1 MIKKKVTIAAEF
13 ISPLVDN
20 DFDSFDM
27 NDDNVDESLTLYFD
41 WIDDLLDDGM
51 ILNDAELLDGDNDAR
66 LDTCEITNRLCD
78 CFDVMITL
86 KHFNEY

>member
-13 ISPLVDN
+13 IRPLVNNLIDN
-20 DFDSFDM
+20 FDLS
-27 NDDNVDESLTLYFD
+27 DDNQCESLSMYYDWKEDLTKHC
-41 WIDDLLDDGM
+41 WIDSS
-51 ILNDAELLDGDNDAR
+51 ELLYGYNGAK
-66 LDTCEITNRLCD
+66 LDTCQITNRLCD